1 MRFAV
6 YIDLEAE
13 RGFCIAL
20 WRLSS
25 WLLAAILISL
35 EVVAAMAMLVALMA
49 ISLPLMALLLRV
61 VWVTLSCYWLTPM
74 RIRRA
79 MAAQGVHGP
88 PPRPLVGNL
97 REVSALVAR
106 TTAED
111 MPSLSHD
118 IVGRLMPHYVL
129 WSGTYGKLF
138 VYWYGSEP
146 RLCLTDTALIKE
158 FLSSKYAHATG
169 KSWLQRQG
177 TKHFI
182 GGGLL
187 MANGARWSHQ
197 RHVVAPALMADK
209 LKGRVAHM
217 VECTKQTICALRD
230 AAARDRREVEIG
242 AHMTRLTG
250 DIISRTE
257 FNTSYDTGK
266 RIFRLLED
274 LQRLTARSSRHLWI
288 PGSQYFPS
296 KYRREIRRINGELEG
311 VLMESIRRSREIADE
326 GRTTATYGR
335 GLLDML
341 LLEMEKKK
349 EEEKRGGGGG
359 VFSYDAQLVID
370 ECKTFF
376 FAGHETSALLLTW
389 TIMLLATNPAWQEKA
404 RAEVAQVCGDEPP
417 SADHLSK
424 LTVLQMIIQESLRLY
439 PPATLLPRM
448 AFEDIHLGDLHLPRG
463 LSVWIPVLAIHHD
476 ESIWGADAH
485 EFRPERFA
493 PGRRSSA
500 AGAGRFLPFAAG
512 PRNCVGQTYALVEA
526 KVVLAMLLA
535 SFRFAIS
542 DNYRHAPVNVLTLR
556 PKHGVPVHLRP
567 LRP

>member
-1 MRFAV
+1 MAV
-6 YIDLEAE
+6 LVSLMV
-13 RGFCIAL
+13 IAA
-20 WRLSS
+20 SS
-25 WLLAAILISL
+25 P
-35 EVVAAMAMLVALMA
+35 LV
-49 ISLPLMALLLRV
+49 ALLLRAA
-61 VWVTLSCYWLTPM
+61 WVTLSCYWLTPM

-79 MAAQGVHGP
+79 MAAQGVRGP

-106 TTAED
+106 ATADD

-138 VYWYGSEP
+138 VYLYGSEP

-158 FLSSKYAHATG
+158 FLSSK
-169 KSWLQRQG
+169 
-177 TKHFI
+177 
-182 GGGLL
+182 
-187 MANGARWSHQ
+187 
-197 RHVVAPALMADK
+197 V
-209 LKGRVAHM
+209 GRM
-217 VECTKQTICALRD
+217 VECTKQAIRELRD
-230 AAARDRREVEIG
+230 AAAGRRGEEVEIG

-266 RIFRLLED
+266 RIFLLLEH
-274 LQRLTARSSRHLWI
+274 LQRLTSRSSRHLWI

-296 KYRREIRRINGELEG
+296 KYRREIRRLNGELEA

-326 GRTTATYGR
+326 GRAAVATYGR
-335 GLLDML
+335 GLLAML
-341 LLEMEKKK
+341 LSEMEEK
-349 EEEKRGGGGG
+349 EKNGGGGG
-359 VFSYDAQLVID
+359 GEFSYDAQLVID

-389 TIMLLATNPAWQEKA
+389 AIMLLATNPAWQEKA
-404 RAEVAQVCGDEPP
+404 RTEVAAVCGDHPP

-424 LTVLQMIIQESLRLY
+424 LTVLQMIIQETLRLY

-448 AFEDIHLGDLHLPRG
+448 AFEDIQLGGLRLPRG

-476 ESIWGADAH
+476 ESIWGPDAH
-485 EFRPERFA
+485 EFRPERA
-493 PGRRSSA
+493 
-500 AGAGRFLPFAAG
+500 
-512 PRNCVGQTYALVEA
+512 YALVEA
-526 KVVLAMLLA
+526 KVVLAMLLSA
-535 SFRFAIS
+535 FRFAIS
-542 DNYRHAPVNVLTLR
+542 DNYRHAPENVLTLR

>member
-1 MRFAV
+1 MAV
-6 YIDLEAE
+6 LVSLMV
-13 RGFCIAL
+13 IAA
-20 WRLSS
+20 SS
-25 WLLAAILISL
+25 P
-35 EVVAAMAMLVALMA
+35 LV
-49 ISLPLMALLLRV
+49 ALLLRAA
-61 VWVTLSCYWLTPM
+61 WVTLSCYWLTPM

-79 MAAQGVHGP
+79 MAAQGVRGP

-106 TTAED
+106 ATADD

-138 VYWYGSEP
+138 VYLYGSEP

-187 MANGARWSHQ
+187 MANGARWAHQ
-197 RHVVAPALMADK
+197 RHVVAPAFMADK
-209 LKGRVAHM
+209 LKARGRVGRM
-217 VECTKQTICALRD
+217 VECTKQAIRELRD
-230 AAARDRREVEIG
+230 AAAGRRGEEVEIG

-266 RIFRLLED
+266 RIFLLLEH
-274 LQRLTARSSRHLWI
+274 LQRLTSRSSRHLWI

-296 KYRREIRRINGELEG
+296 KYRREIRRLNGELEA

-326 GRTTATYGR
+326 GRAAVATYGR
-335 GLLDML
+335 GLLAML
-341 LLEMEKKK
+341 LSEMEEK
-349 EEEKRGGGGG
+349 EKNGGGGG
-359 VFSYDAQLVID
+359 GEFSYDAQLVID

-389 TIMLLATNPAWQEKA
+389 AIMLLATNPAWQEKA
-404 RAEVAQVCGDEPP
+404 RTEVAAVCGDHPP

-424 LTVLQMIIQESLRLY
+424 LTVLQMIIQETLRLY

-448 AFEDIHLGDLHLPRG
+448 AFEDIQLGGLRLPRG

-476 ESIWGADAH
+476 ESIWGPDAH

-493 PGRRSSA
+493 PGARRPSA
-500 AGAGRFLPFAAG
+500 AGAARFLPFAAG
-512 PRNCVGQTYALVEA
+512 PRNCVGQAYALVEA
-526 KVVLAMLLA
+526 KVVLAMLLSA
-535 SFRFAIS
+535 FRFAIS
-542 DNYRHAPVNVLTLR
+542 DNYRHAPENVLTLR